1 MVQILHQ
8 VECNED
14 SFHSVELSPH
24 ENHLDNDVGWLL
36 HPQMSA
42 VFVEAS
48 LFLSLPSLS
57 CPSVLV
63 SDKSPSDVLH
73 LSPVITTSKTNNFSE
88 KDIVTQKQ

>member
-36 HPQMSA
+36 HPQVTT
-42 VFVEAS
+42 VFVEANP
-48 LFLSLPSLS
+48 FLSLPSLS

-73 LSPVITTSKTNNFSE
+73 LSPVISHIKNHFSE
-88 KDIVTQKQ
+88 KGIVTQKQ